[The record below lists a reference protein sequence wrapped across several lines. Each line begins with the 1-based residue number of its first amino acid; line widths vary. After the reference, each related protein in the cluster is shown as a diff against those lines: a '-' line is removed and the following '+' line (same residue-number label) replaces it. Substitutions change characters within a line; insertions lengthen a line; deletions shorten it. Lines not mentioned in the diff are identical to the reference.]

1 MISEQICITFV
12 HSALRGGSKAD
23 YPAVHCCTACFSL
36 PCIALHSIAN
46 PVRTNMDD
54 FLRGRNRKTASQII
68 AEAKASI
75 SPEGGGGGGGGK
87 KKSGGGGGG
96 GGGGGPF
103 QQRMLST
110 KRPFTPRCAE
120 RSAGSRPL
128 STGLSVHRGHGALMI
143 VEESDDD
150 IAATLKLAPLN
161 QADSNS
167 RKADLLQRSQSARLP
182 ALVPPAASTGSRQ
195 QFRRPSSS
203 NRSAKLDHTAPRP
216 VNDDGHLGHHGQHSA
231 VDVDPIA
238 RLIFK
243 LQASQDDANTAI
255 VLEQLSENPKVDLVR
270 HRKDLMTIA
279 ARHLTSDNTR
289 ILFPLVELL
298 LLLTREQGSKTLI
311 ILASKIIF
319 KLSRDD
325 ANDNAFLSR
334 RVLDLLLT
342 ALGHHCPRRD
352 HEAFMYAYGGLKF
365 LTLNGKITAYLSDS
379 LGFLHLCMLHT
390 KVTRNF

>member
-1 MISEQICITFV
+1 
-12 HSALRGGSKAD
+12 
-23 YPAVHCCTACFSL
+23 
-36 PCIALHSIAN
+36 
-46 PVRTNMDD
+46 MDD

-75 SPEGGGGGGGGK
+75 SPEGGGGGGK
-87 KKSGGGGGG
+87 KKSGG

-203 NRSAKLDHTAPRP
+203 VRSAKLDHTAPPRP
-216 VNDDGHLGHHGQHSA
+216 VNDDHLHGGQSA
-231 VDVDPIA
+231 SVDLDPIA

-255 VLEQLSENPKVDLVR
+255 VLEQLSENPKADLVR

-279 ARHLTSDNTR
+279 ARHLTSDNIR
-289 ILFPLVELL
+289 ILFPLVELCSVGRVPIPL
-298 LLLTREQGSKTLI
+298 L
-311 ILASKIIF
+311 
-319 KLSRDD
+319 
-325 ANDNAFLSR
+325 
-334 RVLDLLLT
+334 
-342 ALGHHCPRRD
+342 P
-352 HEAFMYAYGGLKF
+352 
-365 LTLNGKITAYLSDS
+365 
-379 LGFLHLCMLHT
+379 
-390 KVTRNF
+390 